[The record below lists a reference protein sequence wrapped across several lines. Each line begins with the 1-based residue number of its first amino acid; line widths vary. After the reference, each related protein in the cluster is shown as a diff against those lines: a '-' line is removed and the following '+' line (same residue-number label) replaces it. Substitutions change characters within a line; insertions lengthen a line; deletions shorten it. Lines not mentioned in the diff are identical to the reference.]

1 MEFKIDD
8 TSCIP
13 IWIQLRNYILH
24 LVLSG
29 EYSNGRQLPSVREL
43 SAELKI
49 NYNTVRKVYNDLT
62 KDGFIATER
71 GRGTFVCDVQKA
83 REAASSDV
91 VEVLADDFIDKCHAM
106 GFSSKEILDLVQ
118 KKLGDAQ

>member
-71 GRGTFVCDVQKA
+71 GRGTFVCDVQ
-83 REAASSDV
+83 
-91 VEVLADDFIDKCHAM
+91 
-106 GFSSKEILDLVQ
+106 
-118 KKLGDAQ
+118 